1 MLLELLQRAGADGH
15 WSRPFLGISAIGAF
29 TTFSTLAVETVLLVR
44 AGHEGVGVLYASG
57 SIILGIAA
65 TLLGLFVAGWRP
77 TEPPPPE
84 GES

>member
-1 MLLELLQRAGADGH
+1 VTP
-15 WSRPFLGISAIGAF
+15 SPFLGIGAIGAF

-44 AGHEGVGVLYASG
+44 AHHEGIGFLYASG

-77 TEPPPPE
+77 TELPPPE